1 MKFTI
6 HDFSNLTK
14 ILTFIFL
21 IQFKDKI
28 HYFFIDLSSS
38 TIPRDFFYTEE
49 IFRNLKLENKLFE
62 GSEIE

>member
-14 ILTFIFL
+14 ILIFIFL
-21 IQFKDKI
+21 TFKDKI
-28 HYFFIDLSSS
+28 HYFFIDLSFS
-38 TIPRDFFYTEE
+38 TTPRDFFYTEE